1 VTREEI
7 RSEIARYGAAVRDFF
22 HAGQRATLISPLF
35 NVPARLVVGSHC
47 FFEHAPDILR
57 RVSEVAA
64 PEDLGAASRAVGRR
78 PNGVGLNSLALGY
91 LNGREQR
98 RLAGGI
104 APGAPLPDERIEDT
118 ATLMDFWRR
127 FGSAYVD
134 HPDGFLPGETAH
146 RMPILPPE
154 SREELLALTRTVIS
168 ADERVAIRRMM
179 AVTELYTFI
188 QNGEAR
194 VGVFNHGPYPLP
206 GGDSLVVKELV
217 GLRDRFLD
225 WDVEERPHVDA
236 VARVMRL
243 CDVSATVDLFGS
255 LVTDPFEF
263 EDRIV
268 AEEVVT
274 VEDGRLR
281 PLGPDELASVA
292 AEAAG
297 AQVRMY
303 EQAAEW
309 SPDYRVAY
317 GADLYASLLVTFTRA
332 ARLDL
337 DDEIRA
343 RFRATADRVVP
354 GLRDGVEQP
363 LVLGRLGAR
372 DGELY
377 SPVLPDAVAAA

>member
-1 VTREEI
+1 MTREEI
-7 RSEIARYGAAVRDFF
+7 RGEISRYGAAVRDFF

-57 RVSEVAA
+57 RVSEAAA
-64 PEDLGAASRAVGRR
+64 PEDLGAASRAVGHR
-78 PNGVGLNSLALGY
+78 PNGVALNALALGY

-98 RLAGGI
+98 RLVEGI
-104 APGAPLPDERIEDT
+104 APDAPLPDERMEDT
-118 ATLMDFWRR
+118 ASLMDFWGR
-127 FGSAYVD
+127 FGRAYVD
-134 HPDGFLPGETAH
+134 HPAGFLPGEMNH
-146 RMPILPPE
+146 RLPVLPPE
-154 SREELLALTRTVIS
+154 IREHLLSLMRS
-168 ADERVAIRRMM
+168 AVSTAERVAIRRTM

-236 VARVMRL
+236 LARVMRVH
-243 CDVSATVDLFGS
+243 DVVATVDLFGS

-281 PLGPDELASVA
+281 RLGPDELTSVA
-292 AEAAG
+292 TEAAN

-332 ARLDL
+332 AGLDL
-337 DDEIRA
+337 DDEVRA
-343 RFRATADRVVP
+343 RFRATAERVVP

-377 SPVLPDAVAAA
+377 SPVLPEPVAAA